1 MSELREVT
9 PTDACIVTG
18 PGQGIGHEYA
28 LMRPNVG
35 VRYRTFVPAA

>member
-9 PTDACIVTG
+9 PTGVPRAE
-18 PGQGIGHEYA
+18 GIGHEHA